1 MCGWLL
7 KERNIDLLEFGR
19 SNDKVFKAEQLESIF
34 DNNNCSLNHV
44 CTKQNGKFIYTNEQ
58 LYEAMGNAKVTIAL
72 PRSITQPEIAGDI
85 ETLTQRYWECMFSR
99 MVMVGHAPQELID
112 FIGYNPVIEL
122 SVKISPEEQIANVIE
137 HIEDYQ
143 SLVDK
148 NRETAEKL
156 GSWDV
161 RMKWL
166 MTQLQEYYLI

>member
-1 MCGWLL
+1 MILTY
-7 KERNIDLLEFGR
+7 KDLL
-19 SNDKVFKAEQLESIF
+19 SD
-34 DNNNCSLNHV
+34 
-44 CTKQNGKFIYTNEQ
+44 
-58 LYEAMGNAKVTIAL
+58 
-72 PRSITQPEIAGDI
+72 
-85 ETLTQRYWECMFSR
+85 
-99 MVMVGHAPQELID
+99 
-112 FIGYNPVIEL
+112 
-122 SVKISPEEQIANVIE
+122 KISPEEQIANVIE